1 MEVLIANYRYW
12 SWVISVFVGIR
23 YTPKLLLHAIF
34 SIVLSSSKL
43 VISSFVYFPVFF
55 FNYMRRG
62 LQFAISLLQLHLS
75 SFSIILLH
83 NSCNLTGSESVI
95 LSSLRP
101 FFACIHSFFS
111 FFITIFLASSS
122 RLSLSFNSLTSQQ
135 RRPLIR
141 IRACISAPWL
151 ALLFAHKSKPT
162 LAITHFY
169 AQPTPSVGD
178 SAIHPSFWWLR
189 RVTSLSHAL
198 IKEGARI

>member
-1 MEVLIANYRYW
+1 MLQIYTQME
-12 SWVISVFVGIR
+12 
-23 YTPKLLLHAIF
+23 TKLL
-34 SIVLSSSKL
+34 SILDGSFNCKLPILKLGYIGFCWYPIHTQASSTRHFFHCL
-43 VISSFVYFPVFF
+43 VIQQTCNFF
-55 FNYMRRG
+55 FRLFSRFFFFLNYMRRG

-178 SAIHPSFWWLR
+178 SAIHPSF
-189 RVTSLSHAL
+189 
-198 IKEGARI
+198 